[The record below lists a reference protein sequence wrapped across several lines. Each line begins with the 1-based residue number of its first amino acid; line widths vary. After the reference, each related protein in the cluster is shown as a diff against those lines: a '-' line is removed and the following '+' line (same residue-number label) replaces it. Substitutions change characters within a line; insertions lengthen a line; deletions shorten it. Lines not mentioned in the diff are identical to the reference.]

1 MRLSKSGSDAYK
13 KTIRQNV
20 SPSPNAQATPENSR
34 VKIEDSLH
42 KKDEQ
47 PRKSGA
53 RRSAELLLMM
63 GQEAAAEALKHMSA
77 KEIEA
82 VIHEI
87 SILKTLNIKEASQTL
102 DSLGQLGDYQGGVD
116 VARGFLK
123 VAFGDEESERILQ
136 VVANEQEGK
145 PFDFLDDTPIEQII
159 TLLKSEPIETLA
171 VILPRIKPQ
180 VAKQVLENVPI
191 YDQGDLIRRIATM
204 STVNNE
210 VIIRMDQVLRDR
222 LRKQDAQ
229 EVADELDGTQALAE
243 ILRHM
248 DAGDEKRL
256 ITELAELE
264 PATAEMIERQM
275 VTIDILFLMNPRDLN
290 EILRLKSD
298 NELAILLKGKTQEL
312 RKCFLSA
319 LTKRRAEAVLQ
330 EEKYLGPMLKRD
342 VERATR
348 AFLDD
353 LRERERKGQL
363 LLMRPGESFL

>member
-1 MRLSKSGSDAYK
+1 MRLSKSGLDAYK
-13 KTIRQNV
+13 KTM
-20 SPSPNAQATPENSR
+20 
-34 VKIEDSLH
+34 
-42 KKDEQ
+42 KKDGDVPLI
-47 PRKSGA
+47 PRAVPDGNKMGNEETVRPKEVKPIKSGA

-87 SILKTLNIKEASQTL
+87 SLLKTLNAKDTSHTL
-102 DSLGQLGDYQGGVD
+102 ESLGQLGGYQGGVD

-123 VAFGDEESERILQ
+123 VAFGDEESERILR
-136 VVANEQEGK
+136 VATGALAPK
-145 PFDFLDDTPIEQII
+145 PFDFLDETPIEQII
-159 TLLKSEPIETLA
+159 TLLKNEPIETLA
-171 VILPRIKPQ
+171 VILPRIKPA
-180 VAKQVLENVPI
+180 VAKQVLENVPL
-191 YDQGDLIRRIATM
+191 YEQGDLIRRIATM
-204 STVNNE
+204 RTVNND
-210 VIIRMDQVLRDR
+210 VIARMDQVLRDR
-222 LRKQDAQ
+222 LRKQDTQ
-229 EVADELDGTQALAE
+229 EVTEELDGTQALAE

-256 ITELAELE
+256 ISELAEVE

-275 VTIDILFLMNPRDLN
+275 VTIDILFLINPRDLN

-298 NELAILLKGKTQEL
+298 NELAILLKGKTPEL

-348 AFLDD
+348 VFLDD

-363 LLMRPGESFL
+363 LLMRPGEAFL